1 MELEKA
7 YEISRQAMGSA
18 LVYLWQSL
26 EIIEKAQDELFEMEL
41 EKVYEI
47 LDDLKT
53 GQARIRRSILEL
65 SVQPFT
71 DEINNK

>member
-7 YEISRQAMGSA
+7 YEISRQAMGAA

-71 DEINNK
+71 DEINSK